1 MDCAKLSDATAKEKA
16 LTHAL
21 TYESISP
28 VIRLRAIRAQRGF
41 SLRALK
47 KASGVSVATLVRLEA
62 SAFDPRL
69 STLKKLAKALRVSV
83 CTLIGE
89 SKPGKGVK

>member
-1 MDCAKLSDATAKEKA
+1 LTDALISEN
-16 LTHAL
+16 
-21 TYESISP
+21 ISP
-28 VIRLRAIRAQRGF
+28 VIRLRSIREQRGF

-47 KASGVSVATLVRLEA
+47 KESGVSVATLVRLE
-62 SAFDPRL
+62 SGEFDPRL

-89 SKPGKGVK
+89 SKPGKEVT